1 MWRSVHAGSP
11 WHRGCV
17 NSVDD
22 CQTSRELVFKCNQG
36 ERRRRLWRW
45 QQQILKEQ
53 LQQPWRWQVFLIDR
67 IDVECCHLR
76 VSEIHMRDNSCASD
90 LRPNPSPTTTCLP
103 ATFVDVSTSQVASFL
118 LHDLRTLASK
128 NHVFGTEGVFF
139 PLSPGIAVLE
149 YSPLKIRFCFLFNL
163 ILFYRRPL
171 STSIDYS
178 KPRLSSTSF
187 YFLSIKVSTSQRHGT
202 RLVGKL
208 MYGKDCE

>member
-1 MWRSVHAGSP
+1 M
-11 WHRGCV
+11 
-17 NSVDD
+17 
-22 CQTSRELVFKCNQG
+22 
-36 ERRRRLWRW
+36 
-45 QQQILKEQ
+45 
-53 LQQPWRWQVFLIDR
+53 IDR

-90 LRPNPSPTTTCLP
+90 LRPNPSPTTCLP

-118 LHDLRTLASK
+118 LHDLRT
-128 NHVFGTEGVFF
+128 FGLKEPCLWYRRCFF
-139 PLSPGIAVLE
+139 FTLSPGIAVLE